1 MTDTI
6 QNALDVLRLM
16 QSLYECDLI
25 ATAPEW
31 SHSLRQAVTDLEA
44 LTQRPAAQKVDD
56 LHAAIMNLPCDGEML
71 DWANTRE
78 AYQYGH
84 KYARHA
90 AAELVLAHAT
100 QQATPDNAA
109 EVARLKA
116 VIDELERREIRS
128 VAQQATPEPLSDQDA
143 TLLNQAHDMLLE
155 HADDQRRKG
164 NDSHAAGAECS
175 ADAVLRLAAQAAAAT
190 PEPEG
195 EAVAF
200 ALVRKTAIRALG
212 AWSAVCAG
220 EIDVAKTEAA
230 SKAEK
235 EFWAALE
242 SLHTLYTRPAPGVP
256 MTDAS
261 RDVLAERQRQITAEG
276 WTPEHDDEHDK
287 GELAVAAAIYA
298 LRYRGADPPLWVTSG
313 DRPDYASRFLE
324 SVRRW
329 VKSGSTRTN
338 LVKAGALILA
348 EIERL
353 DRAAAQAKGV
363 QA

>member
-100 QQATPDNAA
+100 QQATPEPPATRAQA
-109 EVARLKA
+109 EATDWRDRLTVNLLRQGAGLTKTQIRALIAHA
-116 VIDELERREIRS
+116 VDGTEPDPALF
-128 VAQQATPEPLSDQDA
+128 QATPEPVGEPVGTWRVNGRMLYSDDFSHDA
-143 TLLNQAHDMLLE
+143 ALKLTGDFESDEQRDQFAANVCAALNAT
-155 HADDQRRKG
+155 RP
-164 NDSHAAGAECS
+164 
-175 ADAVLRLAAQAAAAT
+175 AAAPAV
-190 PEPEG
+190 PEG
-195 EAVAF
+195 Y
-200 ALVRKTAIRALG
+200 ALVRSPI
-212 AWSAVCAG
+212 
-220 EIDVAKTEAA
+220 TE
-230 SKAEK
+230 EM
-235 EFWAALE
+235 
-242 SLHTLYTRPAPGVP
+242 H
-256 MTDAS
+256 
-261 RDVLAERQRQITAEG
+261 
-276 WTPEHDDEHDK
+276 
-287 GELAVAAAIYA
+287 AAACKVLTRSPGLDGLPQRMLDA
-298 LRYRGADPPLWVTSG
+298 LL
-313 DRPDYASRFLE
+313 
-324 SVRRW
+324 
-329 VKSGSTRTN
+329 
-338 LVKAGALILA
+338 
-348 EIERL
+348 
-353 DRAAAQAKGV
+353 AAAQAKGA